1 MRTNPFTSR
10 SICSLGALLC
20 LVGMALART
29 VEAQAQATGKA
40 QPAQA
45 KSQPAQTKTQ
55 PEPAKAQTQPPAQS
69 QYRELRADAQ
79 LKEWNDIVTKKSEP
93 RIQKVESMLSG
104 AMSLD
109 VKEFGDFFNLVVFPQ
124 FTRTENIF
132 AKKGVRG
139 APTLKST
146 VCLLPDMRKEFKRQF
161 LDKATN
167 GPAHDKLNELT
178 LNAMNHIAGDNYHP
192 IARYNAMLF
201 IAELNDDEAKGT
213 PHAKALVTMV
223 KAAQNPATLDAVRAA
238 AMVGIVRH
246 AKAGIPAN
254 WHASLVPIFK
264 EFVTDTKRPAD
275 RSQEGHDW
283 MRRRALEALAAMQA
297 QNPPAN
303 GSFVQLLDTVL
314 ADTNSTMELRADAV
328 EAFLTSKFVAP
339 EKFDSAKFA
348 AGIGQVAV
356 DAYHTELD
364 TSLRLGR
371 KVYPDGMTYYFRLAD
386 KALAALDKAA
396 PAPTI
401 AKLKDS
407 LAELAASTVLEE
419 PPLDAPVDPT
429 RELKLYDQIAKAGAD
444 FESLVTG
451 KPVSDILPKRGKVG
465 GNAPAGT
472 VGGYGGGYGAAG
484 GGGYGRVGG
493 SPGYGGV
500 APRTSPD
507 RSGYGRT
514 GPAPSGNY
522 GGAR

>member
-1 MRTNPFTSR
+1 LF
-10 SICSLGALLC
+10 C
-20 LVGMALART
+20 LVGSALAWT
-29 VEAQAQATGKA
+29 IEARAQATGKA

-45 KSQPAQTKTQ
+45 KTQPAQTKAQPESAKATQ
-55 PEPAKAQTQPPAQS
+55 PAAQT

-79 LKEWNDIVTKKSEP
+79 LKEWNDIVTKRSDP
-93 RIQKVESMLSG
+93 RMQKVESMLSG
-104 AMSLD
+104 ATSLD
-109 VKEFGDFFNLVVFPQ
+109 NKEFGEFFNSVVFPQ
-124 FTRTENIF
+124 FTRSENIF

-146 VCLLPDMRKEFKRQF
+146 VCLLPDMRKGFKQQF

-167 GPAHDKLNELT
+167 HQAHDKLNELT
-178 LNAMNHIAGDNYHP
+178 LQAMTHIAAENYHP
-192 IARYNAMLF
+192 IARYNAMLL
-201 IAELNDDEAKGT
+201 ISELDQDASGQAPYK
-213 PHAKALVTMV
+213 PALDIMV
-223 KAAQNPATLDAVRAA
+223 SASVSEKVPEAVRVAA
-238 AMVGIVRH
+238 LIGIVRH
-246 AKAGIPAN
+246 ANAGIDAAKRN
-254 WHASLVPIFK
+254 SVAGSLAKIL
-264 EFVTDTKRPAD
+264 TDSKPPAD
-275 RSQEGHDW
+275 RAQEGHDW
-283 MRRRALEALAAMQA
+283 MRRRALEALTAMYG
-297 QNPPAN
+297 QNPPPGGA
-303 GSFVQLLDTVL
+303 FLQLLDTVL
-314 ADTNSTMELRADAV
+314 ADTNSTVEFRADAV

-339 EKFDSAKFA
+339 ATFDSAKFA

-371 KVYPDGMTYYFRLAD
+371 KVYPDGMTYYFRLVD
-386 KALAALDKAA
+386 KALDALDKSA

-401 AKLKDS
+401 AKLKES

-472 VGGYGGGYGAAG
+472 VGGYGGGYGATG

-507 RSGYGRT
+507 RSGYGRV
-514 GPAPSGNY
+514 PAPAPRGNF